1 MYDLLRTGPMV
12 EIASALMKEPA
23 VLYKEKVNYKLT
35 GESKM
40 DSLRLRNLNQ
50 KITSQILISMA
61 ISFHNYDDHNFL
73 INT

>member
-1 MYDLLRTGPMV
+1 MIKKHVFIGMYDLLRTGPMV

-50 KITSQILISMA
+50 K
-61 ISFHNYDDHNFL
+61 NNFSDPNL
-73 INT
+73 QL